1 MDYIYDI
8 RNMKTII
15 TILILGF
22 IVLICLVILYLGVS
36 HSTPQFKDTDG
47 NVISGSIAELVKV
60 ELGGL
65 DQWILIRGQD
75 TTNPILLWLHGGP
88 GAAQMPLAHAFDN
101 ELEKEFIIVHW
112 DQRGAGKS
120 NHRGFDEETMTFDQF
135 INDGYELI
143 QYLRE
148 RFERERL
155 FLLGH
160 SWGTQIGI
168 ELVNRHPE
176 LFHAYIGVSQLVDSR
191 EGIEIAYEWLMNEIE
206 INDDQASLE
215 KLNELGTPPYP
226 HRKYRE
232 FAGLVDA
239 YGGNFDMSMGK
250 LARIAIRASEYNF
263 RDYIRWIGGA
273 NRGGGPMHS
282 DGEMAAV
289 NFRESIS
296 SLDVPVYFFTGRND
310 YNTPLALVEEYKELL
325 HAPEKEIVVFENS
338 AHTPFLGE
346 PEKFRREVVRVKSE
360 TYPTARFY

>member
-1 MDYIYDI
+1 MK
-8 RNMKTII
+8 KTII
-15 TILILGF
+15 IILFGLF
-22 IVLICLVILYLGVS
+22 IITTVIILYLGVIPT
-36 HSTPQFKDTDG
+36 TPQLKNAEG
-47 NVISGSIAELVKV
+47 NLIPESIAELVKI

-65 DQWILIRGQD
+65 DQYILIRGLD
-75 TTNPILLWLHGGP
+75 KANPILLWLHGGP

-101 ELEKEFIIVHW
+101 QLEKEFIVVHW

-120 NHRGFDEETMTFDQF
+120 NHRGFEEETMTFDQF
-135 INDGYELI
+135 MNDGYELI
-143 QYLRE
+143 QYLLE
-148 RFERERL
+148 RFEKEKL

-176 LFHAYIGVSQLVDSR
+176 LLHAYIGVSQLVDNR
-191 EGIEIAYEWLMNEIE
+191 KGVEIAYEWLMNEIE
-206 INDDQASLE
+206 VNDDQASLE
-215 KLNELGTPPYP
+215 KLNEIGTPPYP

-250 LARIAIRASEYNF
+250 LARIAIRAPEYDF

-296 SLDVPVYFFTGRND
+296 SLDVPVYFFTGKND
-310 YNTPLALVEEYKELL
+310 YNTPLALVEEYNELL
-325 HAPEKEIVVFENS
+325 QAPEKEIVVFENS

-346 PEKFRREVVRVKSE
+346 PEKFDRELIRIKKMINIH
-360 TYPTARFY
+360 R